1 MRTDALLLV
10 LAAAAIHASWNA
22 LTKRAQDQLAFLWSS
37 VSLATVVLLPVGWAW
52 LPPDGVPRAAWPFLV
67 ASSAIHAVYFYVLGR
82 AYGSGEFSL
91 VYPIARG
98 LGVALVPVAALFV
111 LDERPSP
118 LGALGVLL
126 VVAGIVGI
134 NLSSAGLSSAGRG
147 AARRGAAA
155 SSRRLMSA
163 GTGWALVTGL
173 SIAAYSLVDKAGV
186 ARLHPVPYIA
196 ILGVGM
202 SLLLVPALVRRR
214 AALAREWRTNW
225 RAILVASTL
234 NLTSYLLVLFAF
246 RLSKAGYVVAAR
258 EISIVLSVAI
268 GRLWFGERRVGRR
281 LAAATLVLAGVIC
294 VALAR

>member
-10 LAAAAIHASWNA
+10 LAAAAIHATWNA

-37 VSLATVVLLPVGWAW
+37 VSLATLVLLPAGWAL
-52 LPPDGVPRAAWPFLV
+52 LPPEGVPGAAWPFLV
-67 ASSAIHAVYFYVLGR
+67 ATSVIHAVYFYVLGR

-98 LGVALVPVAALFV
+98 LGVALVPLAAFFF

-134 NLSSAGLSSAGRG
+134 NLSSAGLTSAGL
-147 AARRGAAA
+147 
-155 SSRRLMSA
+155 SSLMSA

-202 SLLLVPALVRRR
+202 SLLLVPAMVRRR
-214 AALAREWRTNW
+214 VALAREWRTNW

-258 EISIVLSVAI
+258 EISIVLSVVI
-268 GRLWFGERRVGRR
+268 GRLWFGERGLGARF
-281 LAAATLVLAGVIC
+281 AAASLVLAGVIC